1 MVPSPF
7 ACSTKT
13 FRPRLIRRTC
23 FVILLVILIAPHI
36 LGLPLKFS
44 FGFSLR
50 QLGPFIVIFIVSHI
64 SGLPLKFSLPGSL
77 HAILAHG
84 FCVEFPLASAGNI
97 ILIGWLRYFA
107 DLAALA
113 GGTVAETV
121 PPPAGGEGQVIRLCS
136 FQVSA
141 QMTTGQGRVG
151 LFLLFSFHLEVLD
164 RILVLRGLGPAGQ
177 QLAGLGW
184 PES

>member
-1 MVPSPF
+1 MQ
-7 ACSTKT
+7 ASTKT
-13 FRPRLIRRTC
+13 FRPWLIRRTC

-64 SGLPLKFSLPGSL
+64 SGLPLKFSLPGSSR
-77 HAILAHG
+77 AILVHG

-151 LFLLFSFHLEVLD
+151 LFLLFSFHLEVLE
-164 RILVLRGLGPAGQ
+164 RKIVLEACGAAGQ
-177 QLAGLGW
+177 QAVGLGW

>member
-1 MVPSPF
+1 MCVVPSPF

-64 SGLPLKFSLPGSL
+64 SGLPLKFSLPGSSR
-77 HAILAHG
+77 AILVHG

-107 DLAALA
+107 DLAACLGGLAALA
-113 GGTVAETV
+113 GGAVAETV
-121 PPPAGGEGQVIRLCS
+121 PPPAGGEGLVIRLCS

-164 RILVLRGLGPAGQ
+164 RN
-177 QLAGLGW
+177 
-184 PES
+184 